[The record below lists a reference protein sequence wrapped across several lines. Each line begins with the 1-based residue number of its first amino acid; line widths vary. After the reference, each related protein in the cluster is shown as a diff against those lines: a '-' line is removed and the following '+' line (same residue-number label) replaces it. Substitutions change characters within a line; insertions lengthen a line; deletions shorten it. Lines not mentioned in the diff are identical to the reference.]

1 MPIEKAF
8 AIQASPLTIYSA
20 IEAELAEAWSNEGDT
35 FQVLRR
41 EPGRAIELRVTIGGV
56 PCWLTYQ
63 IEQAADHSEVV
74 ARLTPFGLKYALFRI
89 LTLGQSR
96 QGYEIALVQG
106 LANLKAAVEGRTEDG
121 EDDRTRNLKPD

>member
-8 AIQASPLTIYSA
+8 AIQASPLAIYSA

-41 EPGRAIELRVTIGGV
+41 EPGRAIELRVTMGGV
-56 PCWLTYQ
+56 PCWLTYR
-63 IEQAADHSEVV
+63 IERAAGHSEVV

-89 LTLGQSR
+89 VTLGQSR

-106 LANLKAAVEGRTEDG
+106 LANLKAAVESTTEDSD
-121 EDDRTRNLKPD
+121 EARTQNPEHG